1 MGKGGSRSLFHKSS
15 PMIYAKHFKT
25 LFDDLPRESME
36 YGPKV
41 HPFYESRNPEGPIL
55 GEIRLMKH
63 APRTAPTG
71 GEMGGLC
78 RRRWRP

>member
-1 MGKGGSRSLFHKSS
+1 
-15 PMIYAKHFKT
+15 MIYAKHFKA

-63 APRTAPTG
+63 APGTALPH
-71 GEMGGLC
+71 LPPPPDILPL
-78 RRRWRP
+78 RKIPLSRYHSP